1 MSEHAEQTEANW
13 PLWRAALNT
22 IRRRPDYGYG
32 MTIATPELENLLG
45 CKRDTPEFAFGMIDI
60 RQAIESDHGYYLGSQ
75 TITEDESGLR
85 KEVWQIPNAA
95 QHEDVAQSF
104 EAKMRR
110 FAKRSMLIRDKT
122 LSNDKAN
129 LSEEER
135 ANMDKAFGIAQTRL
149 VLLRR
154 EKGVASFVRK
164 HSPKLLESNKQEHP
178 VT

>member
-1 MSEHAEQTEANW
+1 MSEHDEQTEANW

-22 IRRRPDYGYG
+22 IRRRSDYGYG
-32 MTIATPELENLLG
+32 MKIETPELEKLLA

-75 TITEDESGLR
+75 TITEDETGLR

-95 QHEDVAQSF
+95 QHEDVAKSF
-104 EAKMRR
+104 EARMRR
-110 FAKRSMLIRDKT
+110 FAKRSLLIRDKT
-122 LSNDKAN
+122 LNNDKAN

-154 EKGVASFVRK
+154 EKGVADFVRK
-164 HSPKLLESNKQEHP
+164 NSPKLIETNSKDAESA
-178 VT
+178 